1 MRNKKKTKNTV
12 VINGKK
18 RNYRNKK
25 VNIVYKLSLTIFLIV
40 VLIVML
46 FFTIKNYQINLE
58 FARQIDEFSNLN
70 SKTVFSIDK
79 ISLYSSGFATKN
91 KDNRPLWDLNI
102 GQFTD
107 IALQINNRSEDNGV
121 NYENSIKSLYIDNI
135 KFNNVF
141 MGQQSLH
148 YKALGDFGIIT
159 SNESNKIND
168 KLVYDVVQSGDI
180 DLSEPKIYANAKNP
194 ITLEYVN
201 ANIKTNEVISDTNTE
216 VVYDG
221 TLLKNTNIP
230 LDKIKCTLSFTIHI
244 INYYN
249 QEYRATAYIDIPIL
263 NSVNN
268 TKIYDGRLEKI
279 LDNTNLI
286 KFFRIK

>member
-1 MRNKKKTKNTV
+1 MKNKKKTKNTV

-159 SNESNKIND
+159 SNELNKIND

-268 TKIYDGRLEKI
+268 TTIYDGRLEKI

>member
-1 MRNKKKTKNTV
+1 
-12 VINGKK
+12 
-18 RNYRNKK
+18 
-25 VNIVYKLSLTIFLIV
+25 
-40 VLIVML
+40 ML

-249 QEYRATAYIDIPIL
+249 QEYRATVYIDIPIL

-268 TKIYDGRLEKI
+268 TTIYDGRLEKI

>member
-141 MGQQSLH
+141 IGQQSLH

-268 TKIYDGRLEKI
+268 TTIYDGRLEKI

>member
-1 MRNKKKTKNTV
+1 MKNKKKTKNTV

-268 TKIYDGRLEKI
+268 TTIYDGRLEKI

>member
-201 ANIKTNEVISDTNTE
+201 ANIKANEVISDTNTE

-268 TKIYDGRLEKI
+268 TTIYDGRLEKI

>member
-268 TKIYDGRLEKI
+268 TTIYDGRLEKI

>member
-1 MRNKKKTKNTV
+1 MKNKKKTKNTV

-159 SNESNKIND
+159 SNESNKINN

-268 TKIYDGRLEKI
+268 TTIYDGRLEKI